1 MKKAEEI
8 VERHLTAKGCKCD
21 VMDKTKQ
28 YEACLNAVNEALDYA
43 RSSLPLK
50 DKETLPF
57 EVWLHKQDVLTTKY
71 NTYINGYQLK
81 EGESLHTIYYKD
93 LLNL

>member
-50 DKETLPF
+50 DKEAPTF
-57 EVWLHKQDVLTTKY
+57 DEWY
-71 NTYINGYQLK
+71 NTLYYSENGIKLYKGKEVYDVELIEIYKKEINV
-81 EGESLHTIYYKD
+81 
-93 LLNL
+93 